1 MKLSKQIK
9 PPLGFTIK
17 TVTYSNGL
25 KKLVAISEKSYRSPK
40 AWNGKKWVT
49 LCNAC

>member
-25 KKLVAISEKSYRSPK
+25 KKLVATSEKSYNSPK
-40 AWNGKKWVT
+40 IWNNKKWIT
-49 LCNAC
+49 IPR